1 MLKYQFVSSACVY
14 PERHSGRPKSNR
26 KSDAQYP
33 RVSNRQNSS
42 VPLLP
47 LSGLHEK
54 TDDEMVDLGIIE
66 KKERNGTEVGCIAH
80 LEEEIDTEMG
90 DALNAKK
97 ATSDR

>member
-1 MLKYQFVSSACVY
+1 MCIRRGILV
-14 PERHSGRPKSNR
+14 GRNQI
-26 KSDAQYP
+26 A
-33 RVSNRQNSS
+33 
-42 VPLLP
+42 

-66 KKERNGTEVGCIAH
+66 KKERNGMEVGCIAH
-80 LEEEIDTEMG
+80 LEEEILEMG